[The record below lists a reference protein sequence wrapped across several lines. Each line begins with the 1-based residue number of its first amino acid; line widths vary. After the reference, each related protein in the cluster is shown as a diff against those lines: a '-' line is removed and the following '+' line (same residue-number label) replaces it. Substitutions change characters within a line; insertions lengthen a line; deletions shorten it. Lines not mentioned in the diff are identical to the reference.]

1 MVLGYAVCAAEL
13 FGEEDGSVPAT
24 FQVRATSSQ
33 TALTGDCEIRVVGL
47 GADSGGDGCGG
58 GAGGVHDRLVSA

>member
-1 MVLGYAVCAAEL
+1 MLGSVCAAEL

-33 TALTGDCEIRVVGL
+33 AALTGRLRDQNGW
-47 GADSGGDGCGG
+47 
-58 GAGGVHDRLVSA
+58 AGS